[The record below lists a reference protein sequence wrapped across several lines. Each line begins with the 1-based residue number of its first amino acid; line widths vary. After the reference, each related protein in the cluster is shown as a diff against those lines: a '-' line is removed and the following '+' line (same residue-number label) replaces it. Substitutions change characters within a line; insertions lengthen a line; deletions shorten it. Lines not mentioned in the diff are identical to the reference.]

1 MKKGEIWFLE
11 LPFKD
16 GREQR
21 GTRPCL
27 ILANTTTDMIVVAP
41 LTSNIQALR
50 FPYAVEIKKSEKN
63 GLSSDS
69 IVLVFQVQSLDKRR
83 FINRVGIVEDICLK
97 KVEETIRAMLQL

>member
-11 LPFKD
+11 LPFKN

-27 ILANTTTDMIVVAP
+27 ILANTTTDMIVVTP

-50 FPYAVEIKKSEKN
+50 FPYTVEIKKSEKN

-69 IVLVFQVQSLDKRR
+69 VVLVFQIQSLDKMR
-83 FINRVGIVEDICLK
+83 FTNRIGIMEDFCLK
-97 KVEETIRAMLQL
+97 KVEETLKAMFQL